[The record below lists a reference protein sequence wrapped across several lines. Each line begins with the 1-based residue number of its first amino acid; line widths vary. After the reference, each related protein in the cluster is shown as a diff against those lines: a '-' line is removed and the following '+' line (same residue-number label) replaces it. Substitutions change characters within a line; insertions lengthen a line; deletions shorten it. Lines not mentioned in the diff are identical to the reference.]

1 MSYEARLLDSATRKP
16 EGDVAPVPHVAR
28 VRAVND
34 GSITLDFGNGMT
46 GTTDQSQVKVRV
58 NDAVEVEVQGRTLV
72 VTANYTHPSTD
83 DELAEIAE
91 ALAKQTKGMFDRY
104 KEVVSRIFL
113 TEESYNRTNEEMRSN
128 FRKVFATG
136 QAVKD
141 VYSTISQTAERIMTE
156 VGASYYSKRETD
168 TIVETVSTRVTQTEA
183 SVSTLVTAMDGMK
196 TLIRDFSGGTLVAK
210 VSQAIGALTNAD
222 GSFDVV
228 KLLWSDGEPSVEETY
243 STLGLRKLIVGN
255 VQAMGAGILQFVD
268 GALYVGKSAGT
279 YLRLR
284 QSVSGSQ
291 KWVEVGT
298 GGTAAV
304 TIGNDKK
311 VETAGELDVGSSL
324 TSRGT
329 VSQRAAT
336 TFRNRY
342 ESSISTQIGDAV
354 TDDTVIDSERVYD
367 SESTVSWYSQ
377 IMRRHSV
384 ASSPSDAA
392 SATFDELYKSFVLQR
407 KNAAGDNKQN
417 GFYLHV
423 LKDGT
428 PTVTFT
434 SGGAAAWRKGLVGH
448 DEAAWTY
455 LAGDS
460 SNGVRYRCIHGLVH
474 IEVLYGSGAGIPA
487 SGSKTFGT
495 MPEGF
500 RPGRQIT
507 GASYVSSNN
516 VSCLWV
522 ETSGAVKGSS
532 QAGTAQS
539 TFYGFVEYPVV

>member
-1 MSYEARLLDSATRKP
+1 MASTARAIAVDAASPQPGASTWRGTVQSVEDGQVLVLFPGATDPTPCATEVKCTA
-16 EGDVAPVPHVAR
+16 GDVV
-28 VRAVND
+28 
-34 GSITLDFGNGMT
+34 
-46 GTTDQSQVKVRV
+46 
-58 NDAVEVEVQGRTLV
+58 AVEVSGHRAV
-72 VTANYTHPSTD
+72 VTANDTHPVSD
-83 DELAEIAE
+83 DELAQLAAE
-91 ALAKQTKGMFDRY
+91 VAGKAQSAFDRY
-104 KEVVSRIFL
+104 KEAVSRIFL
-113 TEESYNRTNEEMRSN
+113 TTESYSRDNEEMRST
-128 FRKVFATG
+128 FRKVYATG
-136 QAVKD
+136 QMVKD
-141 VYSTISQTAERIMTE
+141 VYSTITQTAERIMTE
-156 VGASYYSKRETD
+156 VGASYYSKGETN

-210 VSQAIGALTNAD
+210 VSQAVGALTNAD

-228 KLLWSDGEPSVEETY
+228 KLQWSDGTPSVQETY

-284 QSVSGSQ
+284 QSVSSGQ
-291 KWVEVGT
+291 KWIELGL

-304 TIGNDKK
+304 TVDGTKK

-324 TSRGT
+324 TTRGT

-354 TDDTVIDSERVYD
+354 ADDTVIDSERVYD

-384 ASSPSDAA
+384 ASSPSDAT

-417 GFYLHV
+417 GFYLHI
-423 LKDGT
+423 LADGT

-434 SGGAAAWRKGLVGH
+434 SGAAGAWRRGLVGH
-448 DEAAWTY
+448 EEAAWTY

-460 SNGVRYRCIHGLVH
+460 ANGVRYRCIHGFVH
-474 IEVLYGSGAGIPA
+474 IEVLYDSGAGIPA

-495 MPEGF
+495 MPAGL

-532 QAGTAQS
+532 QAGSAQS

>member
-1 MSYEARLLDSATRKP
+1 MQSTARSIAVDAAKPKAAPATWHGTVTSVSDGQVLVTFPGSASATPCAAEVKCVV
-16 EGDVAPVPHVAR
+16 GDVV
-28 VRAVND
+28 
-34 GSITLDFGNGMT
+34 
-46 GTTDQSQVKVRV
+46 
-58 NDAVEVEVQGRTLV
+58 AVEVRGHSAV
-72 VTANYTHPSTD
+72 VTANATHPVTD
-83 DELAEIAE
+83 DELAQLAAE
-91 ALAKQTKGMFDRY
+91 VAAKAKSTIDRY

-156 VGASYYSKRETD
+156 VGASYYIKGETN

-228 KLLWSDGEPSVEETY
+228 KLQWSDETPSVEETY

-255 VQAMGAGILQFVD
+255 VQAMGAGILHFVD

-291 KWVEVGT
+291 KWVELGL

-304 TIGNDKK
+304 TVDGNKK

-367 SESTVSWYSQ
+367 SESTNTYYSQ

-417 GFYLHV
+417 GFYLHL

-460 SNGVRYRCIHGLVH
+460 SNGVRYRCIHGFVH

>member
-1 MSYEARLLDSATRKP
+1 MTREAAMLSKLFARKP
-16 EGDVAPVPHVAR
+16 VAVAPVPHVAT
-28 VRAVND
+28 VSAVD
-34 GSITLDFGNGMT
+34 GSQVTLDFGNGQT
-46 GTTDQSQVKVRV
+46 GAVDAAQVKV
-58 NDAVEVEVQGRTLV
+58 VEGDRVEVQVIGRQMV
-72 VTANYTHPSTD
+72 VTANYTHPTTD
-83 DELAEIAE
+83 DEVANQARD
-91 ALAKQTKGMFDRY
+91 AVMGM
-104 KEVVSRIFL
+104 
-113 TEESYNRTNEEMRSN
+113 
-128 FRKVFATG
+128 
-136 QAVKD
+136 Q
-141 VYSTISQTAERIMTE
+141 
-156 VGASYYSKRETD
+156 
-168 TIVETVSTRVTQTEA
+168 
-183 SVSTLVTAMDGMK
+183 
-196 TLIRDFSGGTLVAK
+196 TLIRDFVGGTLVAK
-210 VSQAIGALTNAD
+210 INQTVGALTNAD

-228 KLLWSDGEPSVEETY
+228 KLLWSGGEPSVDETY

-255 VQAMGAGILQFVD
+255 VQAMGAGLLQFID

-434 SGGAAAWRKGLVGH
+434 TGGAAAWRKGLVGH

-455 LAGDS
+455 LAGNS
-460 SNGVRYRCIHGLVH
+460 ANGVRYRCIHGFVH
-474 IEVLYGSGAGIPA
+474 IEVLYDSGAGIPA
-487 SGSKTFGT
+487 SGSKNFGT
-495 MPEGF
+495 MPEGL

-507 GASYVSSNN
+507 GASYVKSNN

-522 ETSGAVKGSS
+522 ETSGAVMGSC
-532 QAGTAQS
+532 QAGSAQGA
-539 TFYGFVEYPVV
+539 FYGFVEYPVV